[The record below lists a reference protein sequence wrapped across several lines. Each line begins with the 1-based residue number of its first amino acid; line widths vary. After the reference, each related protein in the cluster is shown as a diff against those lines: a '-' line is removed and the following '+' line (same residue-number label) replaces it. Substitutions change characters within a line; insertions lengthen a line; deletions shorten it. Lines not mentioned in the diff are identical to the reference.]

1 MSARGLGIPDFWSI
15 VKLTPTVTLQWLFI
29 TVVDALPRP
38 LKRMLL
44 ARRLSGPRLER
55 RLKGHAAGGLRMFKA
70 LLRMAHVSSNPS
82 AQIGQRIP
90 RCTVYEG
97 GLPIDLSNWQPS
109 GGSSSVPLVLNF
121 GSCS

>member
-1 MSARGLGIPDFWSI
+1 MSARGLDVPDFWST
-15 VKLTPTVTLQWLFI
+15 VKLAPKVTLEWLFI
-29 TVVDALPRP
+29 TVVDAMPRP

-55 RLKGHAAGGLRMFKA
+55 RLNGRAAGGVRMFKA

-82 AQIGQRIP
+82 AQMSQRIP
-90 RCTVYEG
+90 RCTVYKG
-97 GLPIDLSNWQPS
+97 GLPVDLSDWQPD
-109 GGSSSVPLVLNF
+109 GRASSIPLVLNF